1 MQLVREL
8 VRDGGV
14 TEQLQV
20 ALGSRLGQSLTA
32 GVAGYCCPFDPLTEF
47 TNGPVGLV

>member
-1 MQLVREL
+1 MYETLYETVEY
-8 VRDGGV
+8 V

-20 ALGSRLGQSLTA
+20 ALGSRQGQSLTA

-47 TNGPVGLV
+47 TDGPAGLV